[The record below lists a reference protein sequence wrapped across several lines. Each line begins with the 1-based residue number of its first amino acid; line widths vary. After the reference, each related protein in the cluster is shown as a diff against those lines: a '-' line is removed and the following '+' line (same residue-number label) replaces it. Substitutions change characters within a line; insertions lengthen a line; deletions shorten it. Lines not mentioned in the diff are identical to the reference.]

1 MNKNLLFIIVIAFSS
16 MFIIYSILDIS
27 NSKLGILQNE
37 NPPVNQLLESGVNS
51 SLDNLTDI
59 FNDIQTPNFLKLDY
73 LNELVQNIAANSSI
87 YDLIG
92 FAIGM
97 VLYGIFVYHFY
108 KFLSKRDM
116 FSINLE
122 QRLSSKKF
130 SSSGKSSSVANRIIA
145 FIAMN
150 FFIFPFVAFLWFVG
164 YSSIMF
170 LLVHQLPTATIFL
183 VSSAL
188 IIAVR
193 ISAYYRE
200 DLSKDLAKLLPFA
213 LLGIFLYNPQFYAF
227 DQIIIRLKEIP
238 SFIFQITAFIA
249 VSMFLEIV
257 LSILYLIKIKFF
269 HGKENYKKT
278 DDSEHPI

>member
-73 LNELVQNIAANSSI
+73 LNELVQNIASNSSI

-97 VLYGIFVYHFY
+97 VLYGVFVYHFY
-108 KFLSKRDM
+108 RFLSKRDM

-122 QRLSSKKF
+122 KRLSSKKF
-130 SSSGKSSSVANRIIA
+130 SSSGESSSAAPRVIA

-150 FFIFPFVAFLWFVG
+150 F
-164 YSSIMF
+164 
-170 LLVHQLPTATIFL
+170 
-183 VSSAL
+183 
-188 IIAVR
+188 
-193 ISAYYRE
+193 
-200 DLSKDLAKLLPFA
+200 
-213 LLGIFLYNPQFYAF
+213 
-227 DQIIIRLKEIP
+227 
-238 SFIFQITAFIA
+238 
-249 VSMFLEIV
+249 
-257 LSILYLIKIKFF
+257 
-269 HGKENYKKT
+269 
-278 DDSEHPI
+278 